1 MTRRI
6 VPGRWILACAL
17 VLTQAGCALP
27 RWPVE
32 GPVSSGWGLR
42 WRGWLPEIHE
52 GIDIA
57 LPEGTPVRTMAPG
70 TVRFAG
76 PMPGYGLMV
85 SIDHGGDVTTLYGHL
100 ADIQV
105 SLGDRV
111 SSRQVIALSGSTG
124 DVSGPHLHFEIR
136 RWGRSEDPV
145 PLLGGLP
152 RSGR

>member
-1 MTRRI
+1 
-6 VPGRWILACAL
+6 
-17 VLTQAGCALP
+17 
-27 RWPVE
+27 
-32 GPVSSGWGLR
+32 
-42 WRGWLPEIHE
+42 
-52 GIDIA
+52 
-57 LPEGTPVRTMAPG
+57 MAPG

-105 SLGDRV
+105 RLGDRV